1 MTALKLMTAGRKLL
15 NIYNGLS
22 APICKRYGINQTC
35 FDILLFCANNPENNT
50 ARDICELRGIKSGMA
65 SVATEM
71 LIKKGFLRREDD
83 ARDRRLRRLT
93 PTEKAAPIIKEGREM
108 QRYFAEILTSGIS
121 AQEAQALRSA
131 ADKLI
136 LSVERFLKEEKQ

>member
-1 MTALKLMTAGRKLL
+1 
-15 NIYNGLS
+15 
-22 APICKRYGINQTC
+22 
-35 FDILLFCANNPENNT
+35 
-50 ARDICELRGIKSGMA
+50 
-65 SVATEM
+65 M
-71 LIKKGFLRREDD
+71 LIKKGFLHREDD
-83 ARDRRLRRLT
+83 EKDRRLRRLT